1 MVHVAACAAQ
11 RYLRSAAPVLRALLG
26 RNPRQVPAQVE
37 GFVRVRVKGQP
48 YPACIPQESGGV
60 VDGLLL
66 TDISS
71 DELLIFDEFEDTCYD
86 RREVPVQT
94 EGSSSQTEAHMY
106 VWADPTD
113 LLLEEP
119 WDYDAFVAE
128 HLDAYTA
135 MCVEFRE
142 EVRRDM
148 GR

>member
-1 MVHVAACAAQ
+1 
-11 RYLRSAAPVLRALLG
+11 
-26 RNPRQVPAQVE
+26 
-37 GFVRVRVKGQP
+37 
-48 YPACIPQESGGV
+48 
-60 VDGLLL
+60 
-66 TDISS
+66 
-71 DELLIFDEFEDTCYD
+71 
-86 RREVPVQT
+86 
-94 EGSSSQTEAHMY
+94 MY